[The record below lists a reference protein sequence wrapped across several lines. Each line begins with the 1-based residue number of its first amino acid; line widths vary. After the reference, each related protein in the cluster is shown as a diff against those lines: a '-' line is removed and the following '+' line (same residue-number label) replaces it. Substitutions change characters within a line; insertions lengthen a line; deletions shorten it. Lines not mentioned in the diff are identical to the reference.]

1 MNGIDRY
8 LAVEMQFQR
17 NATRRVT
24 RVTKIVHPPIR
35 VAASEAPEILRSY
48 YEAMLSRLGR
58 RHWWPAR
65 STFEVIVGAILTQN
79 TSWSNVE
86 RAIANLRHEKLLALR
101 SLERTRTSRLAKLI
115 RSSGYFRQK
124 ARKLKSLVRFLRTE
138 YGGSLNRMFQ
148 TATAD
153 LREKLLSLHG
163 IGPETAD
170 SILLYAGNHPVFVVD
185 AYTRRILERHEIIRP
200 HATYEEIRQLFETNL
215 TPSYPLYNEYH
226 ALLVAVGKEWCHTK
240 NPRCSECPLEPFL
253 PRAASPET
261 QQLVPIS
268 P

>member
-1 MNGIDRY
+1 MIGIDRY
-8 LAVEMQFQR
+8 LAVEMKFQR

-24 RVTKIVHPPIR
+24 RVTKSVHPPIR
-35 VAASEAPEILRSY
+35 VAASQAPEILRSY
-48 YEAMLSRLGR
+48 YETMFSRLGP

-65 STFEVIVGAILTQN
+65 SAFEVIVGAILTQN

-86 RAIANLRHEKLLALR
+86 RAIANLRREKLLALR

-124 ARKLKSLVRFLRTE
+124 ARKLKSLVRFLRKE
-138 YGGSLNRMFQ
+138 YGGSLDRMFQ
-148 TATAD
+148 TPTAD

-170 SILLYAGNHPVFVVD
+170 SILLYAGNRSVFVVD

-200 HATYEEIRQLFETNL
+200 HASYEEIRQLFEANL

-240 NPRCSECPLEPFL
+240 DPRCSECPLGPFL
-253 PRAASPET
+253 PRTASPET
-261 QQLVPIS
+261 EQLVSIS